1 MSNKSTDYEPQN
13 AQQTQKSQSNKP
25 STHQFVICAINIETA
40 TNRKFLQA
48 FTNKECEPLRFDSVN
63 DCVLYLAKIGATSAE
78 IDAGPFKFV
87 NFSHVLQHGD
97 QTGRIFDYE
106 DSWFLPRTDIDSKIV
121 EKSIVRMNL
130 FNKPNYA
137 PYCGNGSCFNRAPF
151 DKNFKQFRCHSCGWL
166 SGFPYAV
173 ILKYG
178 QVWAMPWALE
188 QDN

>member
-1 MSNKSTDYEPQN
+1 MSNKST
-13 AQQTQKSQSNKP
+13 A

-87 NFSHVLQHGD
+87 NFSHFQTHVNTHGD
-97 QTGRIFDYE
+97 QTGRIFDYD
-106 DSWFLPRTDIDSKIV
+106 DSWFLPRTDIDSTIV

-137 PYCGNGSCFNRAPF
+137 PYCGNGSCFKRAPF
-151 DKNFKQFRCHSCGWL
+151 DANFKQFRCASCNWL
-166 SGFPYAV
+166 SDFPYGV

>member
-1 MSNKSTDYEPQN
+1 MSNKSI
-13 AQQTQKSQSNKP
+13 ASN
-25 STHQFVICAINIETA
+25 HQFVICAINIETA

-63 DCVLYLAKIGATSAE
+63 DCVLYLAKIGATYAE

-87 NFSHVLQHGD
+87 NFSHVQNHGD

-106 DSWFLPRTDIDSKIV
+106 DSWFLPRTDIDSTIV
-121 EKSIVRMNL
+121 EKSTVRMNM
-130 FNKPNYA
+130 FNEPNYA
-137 PYCGNGSCFNRAPF
+137 PYCGVAICFNRAPF
-151 DKNFKQFRCHSCGWL
+151 DTNFKQFRCHSCGWL
-166 SGFPYAV
+166 SDFPYAM

-188 QDN
+188 NDN

>member
-1 MSNKSTDYEPQN
+1 MSDKTQN
-13 AQQTQKSQSNKP
+13 AQQAQKSQSNKP

-48 FTNKECEPLRFDSVN
+48 FTNKDCEPLRFDSVN

-97 QTGRIFDYE
+97 QTGRIFDYDE
-106 DSWFLPRTDIDSKIV
+106 SWFLPRTDFDSKIV

-151 DKNFKQFRCHSCGWL
+151 DANFKQFRCHLCGWL
-166 SGFPYAV
+166 SEFPYAV